1 MIKTKK
7 IAAGYYEG
15 RYNYV
20 DFTIQKVSDLP
31 NNEIAWYW
39 QIGNEKVNDWHKSKF
54 QAIQAVKSYIDEQK
68 IN

>member
-15 RYNYV
+15 RYNNI
-20 DFTIQKVSDLP
+20 DFTIKKIGDLP

-39 QIGNEKVNDWHKSKF
+39 QIGNEKVHDWHKSKL
-54 QAIQAVKSYIDEQK
+54 QAIQAVKSYIDEQQA
-68 IN
+68 N